1 MHMTTPVAGKK
12 MTVDLRIGRK
22 IVLLLGDAGCV
33 DSEKISITITHEAKA
48 GRVARLNVVAPPM
61 VKIDLT

>member
-1 MHMTTPVAGKK
+1 MNMTTTAADKK

-22 IVLLLGDAGCV
+22 IVLFLGEAGCV

-61 VKIDLT
+61 VKIALS

>member
-1 MHMTTPVAGKK
+1 MTGSTTDKK

-22 IVLLLGDAGCV
+22 IVLLLGDAGYV

-48 GRVARLNVVAPPM
+48 GRVARLNVTAPPM
-61 VKIDLT
+61 VKIALS

>member
-1 MHMTTPVAGKK
+1 

-22 IVLLLGDAGCV
+22 IVFSLGDAEHV

-61 VKIDLT
+61 VKIALS

>member
-1 MHMTTPVAGKK
+1 MSTQPTGKK

-22 IVLLLGDAGCV
+22 IVFSLGDAEHV

-61 VKIDLT
+61 VKIALS

>member
-1 MHMTTPVAGKK
+1 MNMATQVADKK
-12 MTVDLRIGRK
+12 MTVDLRTGRK
-22 IVLLLGDAGCV
+22 IALVLDASACV
-33 DSEKISITITHEAKA
+33 DSGKICITITHEAKA

>member
-1 MHMTTPVAGKK
+1 MTGSTTDKK

-22 IVLLLGDAGCV
+22 IVLLLGDAGHV

-48 GRVARLNVVAPPM
+48 GRVARLNVTAPPM
-61 VKIDLT
+61 VKIALS

>member
-1 MHMTTPVAGKK
+1 